1 MNATILKQINS
12 IRTKLLLLLLALLFF
27 FQPASFCQT
36 SNNLLSLS
44 KQADSVSVLV
54 RDNKI
59 NKANALQQF
68 QKLVPALSAAYYAN
82 GGKNFSKSSW
92 FFPLQGYTAKAVGG
106 TNGNGYITS
115 GYNYFD
121 GNKHGGHPAHDI
133 FINDKNQDDI
143 DDKTKSPV
151 NVISVTGGVV
161 VSMETKWDTASLLKG
176 GKYIWIFDPS
186 TNSLFYYA
194 HNSRVFVTI
203 GQIVQPGDVIAN
215 VGRTGFNAFKKRS
228 PTHLHFMILA
238 FDKDYYPRPVNPYND
253 LLKAKV
259 K

>member
-1 MNATILKQINS
+1 MNSIQVKQLNS
-12 IRTKLLLLLLALLFF
+12 IRTRLLLLTLALSLFLQPATFCQTPNNLLAL
-27 FQPASFCQT
+27 C
-36 SNNLLSLS
+36 
-44 KQADSVSVLV
+44 KKADSISVLV

-59 NKANALQQF
+59 NKAAVLQQF
-68 QKLVPALSAAYYAN
+68 QKLVPALSAAYYAS
-82 GGKNFSKSSW
+82 GGKNFSTSAW
-92 FFPLQGYTAKAVGG
+92 VFPLQSYTAKAIGG
-106 TNGNGYITS
+106 ANGNGYTVS
-115 GYNYFD
+115 GYNYYD

-151 NVISVTGGVV
+151 NVLSVTGGVV

-228 PTHLHFMILA
+228 PTHLHFMRLV

-253 LLKAKV
+253 LLKAKP